1 MDLNI
6 LSSEGLLIQGK
17 VRFKVAS
24 KVKINKK
31 FSLFGKRDNVR
42 SVKNA
47 LAYCIKRGS
56 KLGRISDSYANR

>member
-17 VRFKVAS
+17 VRCVAS

-31 FSLFGKRDNVR
+31 LSLFGKRDNVR